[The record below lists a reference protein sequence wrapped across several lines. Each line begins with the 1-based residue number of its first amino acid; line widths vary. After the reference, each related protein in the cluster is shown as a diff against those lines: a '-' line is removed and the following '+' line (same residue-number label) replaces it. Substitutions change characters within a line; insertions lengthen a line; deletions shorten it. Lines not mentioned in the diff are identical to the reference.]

1 MGLWRAFRRSA
12 LAGLALSLVAALPRA
27 AAAASA
33 NELFGE
39 VDGPTAAREP
49 EGIGSY
55 SRGCLRGAVELPAT
69 GHRAGLGGDADL
81 PQPELGSPEP
91 DRLPRAPRGRDEA
104 GRGSRHPAR
113 RHGAAARRT
122 VALRPRL
129 APDRPRRR
137 RL

>member
-12 LAGLALSLVAALPRA
+12 LAGLALSLVAVLPRT

-49 EGIGSY
+49 EVIGTY

-69 GHRAGLGGDADL
+69 GPGWEVMRT
-81 PQPELGSPEP
+81 
-91 DRLPRAPRGRDEA
+91 
-104 GRGSRHPAR
+104 SRNRNWGHPSLIAF
-113 RHGAAARRT
+113 
-122 VALRPRL
+122 VERL
-129 APDRPRRR
+129 AAETGGPGVPASWSATWRSRAADRCASATPRTRSASTSTSG
-137 RL
+137 